1 MCCSE
6 RNELPGSLK
15 SLHELTRRFSTLAI
29 IGTEK
34 ATGKTEVLRKLIRI
48 ACARGR
54 RIGVTS
60 LGTEGEQQESTA
72 TPQRLAVCEGVL
84 FATLEGLFRST
95 KTLSELL
102 HLSSFST
109 AIGKIVV
116 ARALASGELM
126 LSGPVS
132 SSQIHEI
139 IKVFRDAG
147 AEQIILDGYAAR
159 TTHAVPSIADGII
172 LATGATLSGY
182 IDELVERTLDV
193 ICLVS
198 LKEVHESLKQDL
210 VDLEQ
215 GVWVIEKGRVKKI
228 EKKTILSL
236 SADYL
241 EEGDIIYSTGA
252 VGESFVRSILDKDLQ
267 SGLTIVVRDFTR
279 LFVSSRT
286 LSSFLER
293 GGSVKV
299 IDKATLAAVTV
310 NPVSGTGSV
319 TDSRAF
325 IEALSAKTDIPVIDV
340 CMENSP

>member
-15 SLHELTRRFSTLAI
+15 SLHELTRRFSTVAI
-29 IGTEK
+29 IGTKK

-48 ACARGR
+48 ACDKGR

-72 TPQRLAVCEGVL
+72 TSQRIAVCEGVL

-95 KTLSELL
+95 KILSELL

-116 ARALASGELM
+116 ARTLASGELM

-132 SSQIHEI
+132 SSQIREVV
-139 IKVFRDAG
+139 KVFREAG
-147 AEQIILDGYAAR
+147 AEQILLDGYAAR

-172 LATGATLSGY
+172 LATGAVLSDR
-182 IDELVERTLDV
+182 IEEFVERTLDV
-193 ICLVS
+193 IRLVS
-198 LKEVHESLKQDL
+198 LQEVHASLKQDL
-210 VDLEQ
+210 VNLEQ
-215 GVWVIEKGRVKKI
+215 GVWVIDKGRATKTG
-228 EKKTILSL
+228 KKTILSL

-252 VGESFVRSILDKDLQ
+252 VGERFVKSILDKDLQ
-267 SGLTIVVRDFTR
+267 SGLTIIVKDFTR
-279 LFVSSRT
+279 LFISFGT
-286 LSSFLER
+286 LRSFLER
-293 GGSVKV
+293 GGSIQV
-299 IDKATLAAVTV
+299 IDKATLAAVAV
-310 NPVSGTGSV
+310 NPVSGTGKV
-319 TDSRAF
+319 ADSRAF
-325 IEALSAKTDIPVIDV
+325 IEALSARTDIPVIDV
-340 CMENSP
+340 CMENRP